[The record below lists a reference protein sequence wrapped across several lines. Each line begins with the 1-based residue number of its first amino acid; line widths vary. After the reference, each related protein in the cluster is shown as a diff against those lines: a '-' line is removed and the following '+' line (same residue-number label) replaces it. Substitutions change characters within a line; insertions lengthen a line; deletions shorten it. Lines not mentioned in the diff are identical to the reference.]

1 VPAQDRVRGD
11 QQQTRVVDEILG
23 THN

>member
-11 QQQTRVVDEILG
+11 QQPTRAVDEILG